1 MLSQYRVPA
10 AVPVRAGKVVLMPFL
25 DRLQRWADDR
35 PDGTAV
41 VVAGQRLSWEE
52 LRDAAAGLVSG
63 SPAVTVLAEGNSL
76 HFAVAFAAA
85 VAGER
90 QCAVLDPSWPQQLQD
105 GIRDRIRDT
114 VPAAAGAAAV
124 PGLVA
129 EPGLVAGAELA
140 DGPPETPFLI
150 GLTSGT
156 TSVPK
161 AFTRSRRSWR
171 LSFDASVDFFGLTA
185 DDRTLAPGP
194 LAASLNL
201 YALAECLYAGA
212 EFHTLARFDV
222 GDAHAAVSHDGITRL
237 VLVPTMLR
245 LLSER
250 GLSGGVDASGI
261 RSIICAGS
269 KLDARTLEA
278 ARRWAPNAT
287 IFEYYGASELSF
299 VSGAGLPPGQPPEQR
314 GTGIGKPFPGVE
326 IRILDDDGVQLP
338 DGADGNICVRSGMV
352 SDGYLWGDD
361 GQALQSFDGWHTV
374 GDQGYLDGG
383 ILHMLGRR
391 SDMII
396 TSGTNVYPH
405 EVELALASVP
415 GVAAAVAAGRADDLR
430 GQKVIAGIVPSHGGV
445 TATQLRAGVE
455 DVLARN
461 KRPMEYFVLAGL
473 PLTDRGKLSR
483 ELLLD
488 WIARNDPR
496 IRRLG

>member
-1 MLSQYRVPA
+1 
-10 AVPVRAGKVVLMPFL
+10 MPFL
-25 DRLQRWADDR
+25 NRLQRWADER

-41 VVAGQRLSWEE
+41 VVDGQRLSWEQ
-52 LRDAAAGLVSG
+52 LRDAAAGLVPDT
-63 SPAVTVLAEGNSL
+63 PAVTVLSEENSL
-76 HFAVAFAAA
+76 HFATAFAAA

-90 QCAVLDPSWPQQLQD
+90 QCAVLDPLWPQQLQD

-114 VPAAAGAAAV
+114 VPAAAGAASS
-124 PGLVA
+124 
-129 EPGLVAGAELA
+129 EPADGPELA
-140 DGPPETPFLI
+140 DGPPDTTFLI

-161 AFTRSRRSWR
+161 AFTRTRRSWQ
-171 LSFDASVDFFGLTA
+171 LSFDASVEFFGLA
-185 DDRTLAPGP
+185 AEDKTLAPGP

-201 YALAECLYAGA
+201 YALAECLYAGS
-212 EFHTLARFDV
+212 EFHTLSRFDV

-299 VSGAGLPPGQPPEQR
+299 VSGAGLRPGQRAEQR
-314 GTGIGKPFPGVE
+314 GTGIGKPFPGVA
-326 IRILDDDGVQLP
+326 IRILDDDGAELP
-338 DGADGNICVRSGMV
+338 DGTDGNICVRSGMV

-383 ILHMLGRR
+383 TLHMLGRR

-396 TSGTNVYPH
+396 TAGTNVYPH

-415 GVAAAVAAGRADDLR
+415 GVAAAVAAGFADDLR
-430 GQKVIAGIVPSHGGV
+430 GQKVVAGIVPSHGGV
-445 TATQLRAGVE
+445 TATQLKAGVE

-461 KRPMEYFVLAGL
+461 KRPLEYFVLAEL

>member
-1 MLSQYRVPA
+1 
-10 AVPVRAGKVVLMPFL
+10 MPFL
-25 DRLQRWADDR
+25 NRLQRWADER

-41 VVAGQRLSWEE
+41 VVAGQRLSWAG
-52 LRDAAAGLVSG
+52 LRDAAAALVPAA
-63 SPAVTVLAEGNSL
+63 PAVTVLSENNST
-76 HFAVAFAAA
+76 HFAVVFAAA

-90 QCAVLDPSWPQQLQD
+90 QCAVLDPAWPKQLQD
-105 GIRDRIRDT
+105 GIVERIGQATPAVPRPAAGP
-114 VPAAAGAAAV
+114 VPAAGVRV
-124 PGLVA
+124 P
-129 EPGLVAGAELA
+129 GAELI
-140 DGPPETPFLI
+140 DGTPATPFLI

-171 LSFDASVDFFGLTA
+171 QSFDASIEFFGLTA
-185 DDRTLAPGP
+185 EDKTLAPGP

-212 EFHTLARFDV
+212 EFHTLENFDV
-222 GDAHAAVSHDGITRL
+222 GAAHAAVSHDGITRL

-250 GLSGGVDASGI
+250 GLTGGVDASGI

-269 KLDARTLEA
+269 KLDTRTLEA

-299 VSGAGLPPGQPPEQR
+299 VSGAGLRLGEPAEPG

-326 IRILDDDGVQLP
+326 IRILDDAGTGLP
-338 DGADGNICVRSGMV
+338 DGSDGNICVRSGMV
-352 SDGYLWGDD
+352 SNGYLWGDD
-361 GQALQSFDGWHTV
+361 GQALRCFDGWFTV
-374 GDQGYLDGG
+374 GDQGYLSGG
-383 ILHMLGRR
+383 TLHMLGRR

-396 TSGTNVYPH
+396 TAGTNVYPH

-415 GVAAAVAAGRADDLR
+415 GVAAAVAAGMADDLR
-430 GQKVIAGIVPSHGGV
+430 GQRVVAGVVPSHGAV
-445 TATQLRAGVE
+445 TGTQLKAGIE

-461 KRPMEYFVLAGL
+461 KRPMEYFALTEL
-473 PLTDRGKLSR
+473 PLTDRGKISR
-483 ELLLD
+483 QLLLD
-488 WIARNDPR
+488 WVDRNDPR
-496 IRRLG
+496 IRRLA